1 VQRIRIAITGKPGC
15 GKTTLCE
22 RIYQRIEGI
31 DCGGFI
37 TKEVRERGVRVGFK
51 IVDLEKGDEKWL
63 AHVRNPSKIRVGKY
77 GVYLDGIDEIA
88 DRIASYTRKD
98 LIIID
103 ELGPMELKS
112 KKFVNSIY
120 ELIDGDLNLIF
131 TIHLKSKHPLL
142 NKIRRE
148 FEVIE
153 INKENREQMVEK
165 ILEKMS

>member
-1 VQRIRIAITGKPGC
+1 
-15 GKTTLCE
+15 
-22 RIYQRIEGI
+22 
-31 DCGGFI
+31 
-37 TKEVRERGVRVGFK
+37 
-51 IVDLEKGDEKWL
+51 
-63 AHVRNPSKIRVGKY
+63 
-77 GVYLDGIDEIA
+77 VYLDGIDEIA